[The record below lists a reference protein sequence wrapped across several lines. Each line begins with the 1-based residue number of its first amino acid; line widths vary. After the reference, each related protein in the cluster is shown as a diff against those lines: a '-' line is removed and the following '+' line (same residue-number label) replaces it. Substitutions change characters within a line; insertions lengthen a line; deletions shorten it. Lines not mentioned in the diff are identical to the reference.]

1 MHSLRLYGVNTN
13 SSVCDNPGLNQQ
25 LLSVVL
31 TFCIALALCLLGR
44 SIALRILDRRI
55 TDKLTFSHTFL
66 NAIRFPSILWC
77 LAAAL
82 AITIRNAAPSPHVV
96 YWATKGIGA
105 FTIISVSLV
114 VAAVFVR
121 MIAVYGE
128 RNHMPFAVA
137 GLSRTLTNVFVLSIG
152 FLMLLRMFEVEITP
166 ILTALGVGGLAVALA
181 LQDTLANLFAGI
193 HILVE
198 EPISVGDFIKLSS
211 GEEGVVKDIGWRTT
225 RILTGGNNMT
235 VIPNTKI
242 TSSTLTNF
250 NLPSTRVAVDIP
262 ILASY
267 EADHNQIAGIALD
280 IAADT
285 RGVLQEPAPSVWFD
299 PGVTP
304 TNLQMKLVVH
314 VPSQMDR
321 GPVQSTIRRRL
332 FERFREE
339 GIPFPVVRP

>member
-1 MHSLRLYGVNTN
+1 M
-13 SSVCDNPGLNQQ
+13 NQQ
-25 LLSVVL
+25 LFSVIV
-31 TFCIALALCLLGR
+31 TFGVALALCLLGR

-66 NAIRFPSILWC
+66 SAIRFPSVLWC
-77 LAAAL
+77 LAASL
-82 AITIRNAAPSPHVV
+82 AITIRNAAPSPEIV

-114 VAAVFVR
+114 VAAIFVR

-152 FLMLLRMFEVEITP
+152 FLMLLRMFGVEITP

-198 EPISVGDFIKLSS
+198 EPIGVGDFIKLSS

-250 NLPSTRVAVDIP
+250 NLPEKRVGVDIP

-267 EADHNQIAGIALD
+267 EADHNQIGGIALE
-280 IAADT
+280 IAANT
-285 RGVLQEPAPSVWFD
+285 PGVLEEPAPSVWFD
-299 PGVTP
+299 PGVTS
-304 TNLQMKLVVH
+304 TSLQMKLVVH
-314 VPSQMDR
+314 VASQMEK
-321 GPVQSTIRRRL
+321 GPVQSAIRRRL
-332 FERFREE
+332 FERFREN
-339 GIPFPVVRP
+339 GIPFPVIRP